1 MVCKA
6 YMICDA
12 DNTYLWT
19 VLISSECIRLRL
31 TQLLKTIW
39 KAIISPNNEI

>member
-6 YMICDA
+6 YMIWDA

-19 VLISSECIRLRL
+19 VLISSECIRL
-31 TQLLKTIW
+31 TQLSKTIW